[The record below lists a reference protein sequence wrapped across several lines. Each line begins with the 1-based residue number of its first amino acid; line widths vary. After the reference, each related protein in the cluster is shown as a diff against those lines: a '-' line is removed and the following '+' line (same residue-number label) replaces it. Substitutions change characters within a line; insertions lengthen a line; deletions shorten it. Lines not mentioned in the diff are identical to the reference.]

1 MKRLAISFSGGRS
14 SAVMTRL
21 AVQQYSA
28 THDIVVT
35 FANTGAEHPNTL
47 DFVRDFDRHTGIPVV
62 WIEAEVNPEQGQG
75 TRARIVTHE
84 TASRDGRP
92 FEDVVAKYGVPGPG
106 LPQCTSRLKLE
117 PMQAYLRYDLG
128 WEAGSY
134 QTAIGLRADEMD
146 RVNYNG
152 LISGQ
157 LIYPLIDAG
166 ITKAQVL
173 AVMAQESWDLDLPG
187 EHYGNCVTCWKKSDR
202 KLYTIAQDDPLWFD
216 LFARLERTY
225 GEHKAQGE
233 RRVFYRRERAAGD
246 VVYEALR
253 YNFERYEDDR
263 QTSLWQLDPHL
274 DLGGGC
280 GDSCEI
286 YADEED
292 DQ

>member
-35 FANTGAEHPNTL
+35 FANTGAEHPRTL
-47 DFVRDFDRHTGIPVV
+47 DFVHDFEQNTGINVV

-75 TRARIVTHE
+75 TRARVVTYE

-117 PMQAYLRYDLG
+117 PMQAYLRYDLE
-128 WEAGSY
+128 WTANSY

-146 RVNYNG
+146 RINYRG
-152 LISGQ
+152 LVSGQ

-166 ITKAQVL
+166 ITKGQVI
-173 AVMAQESWDLDLPG
+173 AAMAREPWDLDLPG

-202 KLYTIAQDDPLWFD
+202 KLYTIAQDDRSWFD
-216 LFARLERTY
+216 LRGYYFKGLASTDFQKHQPLVHPVLDYNKRVNGPAGIG
-225 GEHKAQGE
+225 GEISL
-233 RRVFYRRERAAGD
+233 D
-246 VVYEALR
+246 V
-253 YNFERYEDDR
+253 NF
-263 QTSLWQLDPHL
+263 TSLSWSRCSL
-274 DLGGGC
+274 C
-280 GDSCEI
+280 
-286 YADEED
+286 
-292 DQ
+292 